1 MENKNHMEKPITMV
15 VDEFKKE
22 IVTSINKSQLP
33 LFVLDYIMKDIY
45 NEIHISNLNSAEN
58 DRIKYEKEISTH
70 KDEKAE
76 ND

>member
-15 VDEFKKE
+15 IDEFKKE
-22 IVTSINKSQLP
+22 IVALINKSQLP

-58 DRIKYEKEISTH
+58 DRIKYEREISTPND
-70 KDEKAE
+70 KKAE

>member
-1 MENKNHMEKPITMV
+1 MQNKNNMEKPITMV
-15 VDEFKKE
+15 IDEFKKE

-58 DRIKYEKEISTH
+58 DRIKYEREISTPND
-70 KDEKAE
+70 KKAE

>member
-1 MENKNHMEKPITMV
+1 MEKPITMV

-58 DRIKYEKEISTH
+58 DRIKYEKEISTQ

>member
-1 MENKNHMEKPITMV
+1 MENKNHIEKPITMV
-15 VDEFKKE
+15 IDEFKKD
-22 IVTSINKSQLP
+22 VVSLVNNSNLP
-33 LFVLDYIMKDIY
+33 LFALDYIIKDIY
-45 NEIHISNLNSAEN
+45 NEIHISSLNLAEN